1 MLHEQPYA
9 KSLSYKNVAIVGEFR
24 PKKRKD
30 CWTCLAKETIKPDSV
45 IVLKDFFICTLIGSF
60 HDVFSRCMAT

>member
-30 CWTCLAKETIKPDSV
+30 CWTCLAKETIQTRLCYSAERFLLY
-45 IVLKDFFICTLIGSF
+45 VL
-60 HDVFSRCMAT
+60 

>member
-30 CWTCLAKETIKPDSV
+30 CWTCLAKETIQTRLCYSAER
-45 IVLKDFFICTLIGSF
+45 FFYMYFNRFIS
-60 HDVFSRCMAT
+60 